1 MQTHKSTIYFQP
13 KIHQQVAQIAQNNN
27 TTISNIINETLLQ
40 VLSENKEDLL
50 SFQARANESS
60 IGYDEL
66 MEDLKIHGKI

>member
-50 SFQARANESS
+50 SFQARANENS

>member
-66 MEDLKIHGKI
+66 IEDLKIHGKI